1 MRRQQTPQRLFCR
14 KRAAPQGR
22 PNFLVGMMELAAEN
36 AGESAD
42 VSADKFVVSM
52 EVTKYNG
59 VGEIKV
65 PQDILDSAAE
75 IEG

>member
-1 MRRQQTPQRLFCR
+1 MKYVIDMT
-14 KRAAPQGR
+14 
-22 PNFLVGMMELAAEN
+22 NFLVSMMELAAEN

-75 IEG
+75 IES